1 MAALEDSLD
10 WNGISEE
17 RHVCVCVGDV
27 AVGKQHTGI
36 GWLQRNN
43 LQYHHHHHLHQKQ
56 QQRHNSCDCP
66 GNHHYL
72 IIVDI
77 IITSTIVIGYSSWLC
92 YCGSS
97 SWSHGSMVVHQ
108 LYRHRHVG
116 KRLSTRIQSGQIQS
130 YHLASMQPI
139 NKLLYNEYIIYDDI
153 KYAIRVC
160 NYPYAPTCF
169 KHFNGTASK
178 GLSNQ
183 ILPPGTLQQYQE
195 SMDSSGSKLFL
206 SPA

>member
-1 MAALEDSLD
+1 M
-10 WNGISEE
+10 
-17 RHVCVCVGDV
+17 CVCVGHV

-66 GNHHYL
+66 CNHHYL

-77 IITSTIVIGYSSWLC
+77 IFSQAPLSLDILHESVIVGHRPDHMEAWSSINYIVIVMLANVSQQESNLVKFNHIT
-92 YCGSS
+92 
-97 SWSHGSMVVHQ
+97 WS
-108 LYRHRHVG
+108 
-116 KRLSTRIQSGQIQS
+116 
-130 YHLASMQPI
+130 SMQPI

-178 GLSNQ
+178 GLSDQ

-195 SMDSSGSKLFL
+195 SMDPSGSKLFL